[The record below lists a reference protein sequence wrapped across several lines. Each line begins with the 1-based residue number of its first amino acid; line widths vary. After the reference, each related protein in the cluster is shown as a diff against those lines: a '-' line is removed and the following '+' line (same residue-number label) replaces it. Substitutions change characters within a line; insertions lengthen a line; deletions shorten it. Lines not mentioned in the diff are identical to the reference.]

1 MRRKTSFKK
10 MKNERKELWVQKE
23 LINNFKLSM
32 VSTSS
37 PVSRRNRKRNWLG
50 SGRLPCFRR
59 S

>member
-1 MRRKTSFKK
+1 